1 MQCFALQLMRFP
13 QRGAWSRVL
22 HVDIFKYSQ
31 RVRERCREE
40 NRKQEKALLERLSC
54 PVWGDWSSVH
64 GFVVKNLP
72 ALQEIWVWSLGQEN
86 SWRMEWQPTPVFLSG
101 ESHGQRSLVGY
112 SPYGRKESDT
122 TERLTL
128 SLSSCPVW
136 GNWSSVT
143 ALLEILLNISQNSI
157 LIRQHN
163 CQKHLSISFHSPS
176 VTGNPWG

>member
-40 NRKQEKALLERLSC
+40 NRKQEKALLEGLSC

-72 ALQEIWVWSLGQEN
+72 ALQEIWVWSPGQEN

-101 ESHGQRSLVGY
+101 ESHGQRSLEGY
-112 SPYGRKESDT
+112 
-122 TERLTL
+122 
-128 SLSSCPVW
+128 
-136 GNWSSVT
+136 
-143 ALLEILLNISQNSI
+143 
-157 LIRQHN
+157 
-163 CQKHLSISFHSPS
+163 
-176 VTGNPWG
+176 NPWGSRVGHDWSDSACTHARRQKTCTLKALKCWWKKLKVTLADGEIYHVLDWVNQ